1 MELTDRLGGGGTGS
15 GRNWTY
21 SILIGKGG
29 NGTSYSGGT
38 GSGASNSDGAYG
50 GYAASG
56 AGSNIGGTGGN
67 GAVSSGNQS
76 GFGQVSVG
84 GVGNPSGT
92 YKTYRENFLNQKVN
106 NGTGGLL
113 IIYSFILNND
123 GKILSEGTSSTTGTL
138 SNSSGLISYGGSSG
152 GGSINLFYK
161 MIKNKNNGI
170 ISANGGKNM
179 SYANWAGS
187 SGAGG
192 NGSISSGSIL
202 EDDYFEIKN

>member
-15 GRNWTY
+15 GRNWAY

-29 NGTSYSGGT
+29 NGTSYSGGA

-56 AGSNIGGTGGN
+56 AGSNIGGAGGN
-67 GAVSSGNQS
+67 GVVSSGNQS